1 MQAMCVRRRV
11 SSGFCSP
18 RGCSSRGA
26 GWVNVPALLLLLDAH
41 LIEDRFPLLLLAM
54 DVPRQL
60 LRRHRTREATQLGKP
75 LHNIGVGDDVTQ
87 ILAYLLRDACW
98 RSGRCNQRG

>member
-1 MQAMCVRRRV
+1 MTMMLNAGDVRAPEGTQRLLQ
-11 SSGFCSP
+11 P

-26 GWVNVPALLLLLDAH
+26 GWVNVPALLLLLDAY

-60 LRRHRTREATQLGKP
+60 LRRHRTREAT
-75 LHNIGVGDDVTQ
+75 
-87 ILAYLLRDACW
+87 
-98 RSGRCNQRG
+98 